1 MEHSS
6 CLAAINK
13 LKENP
18 HEANVH
24 TKKDMCNCP
33 RKPSPCDWVGN
44 SIHYA
49 CLQQEYTNPEKVY
62 GQLNTGGIGKIIL
75 PEEKILK

>member
-1 MEHSS
+1 MEHTN

-13 LKENP
+13 FKENP
-18 HEANVH
+18 TDANVH
-24 TKKDMCNCP
+24 AKKDMCTCP
-33 RKPSPCDWVGN
+33 RMPSPCDWVGN

-49 CLQQEYTNPEKVY
+49 CLQKEHEHPEKVY

-75 PEEKILK
+75 PEEKTPK